1 MKASAQGHVEVVDTL
16 IQAGTI
22 VNLKKNNGQT
32 ALAIAVVNQQL
43 KIVNKLLLVGADPT
57 IKDEVGFTPPCMM
70 HVHSTLDLHHVYTV
84 ESPTMDYPIISP
96 GHYPDTFGGVVGIIL
111 RLSSSFQWCL
121 R

>member
-84 ESPTMDYPIISP
+84 ESPKLDYPIMATSTMQTRP
-96 GHYPDTFGGVVGIIL
+96 RPQIIPHSL
-111 RLSSSFQWCL
+111 LCIATSI
-121 R
+121 